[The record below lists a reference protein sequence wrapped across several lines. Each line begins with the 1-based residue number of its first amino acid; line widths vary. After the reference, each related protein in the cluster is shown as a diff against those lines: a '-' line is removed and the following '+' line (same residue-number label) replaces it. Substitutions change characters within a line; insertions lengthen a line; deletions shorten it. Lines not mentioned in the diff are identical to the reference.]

1 MQLSR
6 LMLSAMLTLTMLLSA
21 CGLTEFEEDIDTEFT
36 VPKPARLTAQP
47 YLKTKNFKF
56 DNDPA
61 DAEYAKFKKAYIEVV
76 APTGHDLT
84 VMDSINVYADVDGE
98 LTLLAT
104 ADEFMSGQRY
114 RRMQIAMRGDLR
126 HLTEDRRISL
136 VFEVVPSQWH
146 LSGWPAAGITVR
158 SGVTLLISADIF

>member
-1 MQLSR
+1 M
-6 LMLSAMLTLTMLLSA
+6 
-21 CGLTEFEEDIDTEFT
+21 
-36 VPKPARLTAQP
+36 
-47 YLKTKNFKF
+47 
-56 DNDPA
+56 
-61 DAEYAKFKKAYIEVV
+61 V

-84 VMDSINVYADVDGE
+84 VMDRINVYADVDGE

-114 RRMQIAMRGDLR
+114 RLMQIAMRGDLR
-126 HLTEDRRISL
+126 HLTEDRRMSL

-146 LSGWPAAGITVR
+146 LSGWPDAGITIR